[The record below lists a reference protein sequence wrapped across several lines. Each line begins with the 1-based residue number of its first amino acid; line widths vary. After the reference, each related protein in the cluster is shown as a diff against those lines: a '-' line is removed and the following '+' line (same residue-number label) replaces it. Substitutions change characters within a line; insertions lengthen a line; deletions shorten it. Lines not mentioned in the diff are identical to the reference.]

1 MSLFS
6 NQNHGA
12 RDVRRQM
19 KLAELHA
26 SDREAINAAE
36 RAASAIGRRLD
47 ELTKAGRDG
56 GRPIEGADAAE
67 LDALMVEADHIAK
80 SIDMYDHILTSG
92 IMDICYGVRRS
103 VSAERNR
110 RYKARTDELLRLN
123 GMQADFSRP
132 LTTIGNCM
140 EGFVAALDAYPIDV
154 LMGPCEVLSG
164 APQPVDDVTA
174 ESARELDDK
183 ALEAAISRAYMQAH
197 AGTGVA
203 YYADEVAQMAEVLP
217 KVAEAMRAY
226 REKAAAKK
234 QRAAEARDILV
245 AERDRRKRETS
256 RIAEREARPV
266 DERIA
271 ELEKMVASLRE
282 SA

>member
-1 MSLFS
+1 
-6 NQNHGA
+6 
-12 RDVRRQM
+12 M

-26 SDREAINAAE
+26 SDREAIDAAE

-56 GRPIEGADAAE
+56 GRPIEEADAAE

-80 SIDMYDHILTSG
+80 SIDMYDHILTGG
-92 IMDICYGVRRS
+92 IMDICYGVRQS
-103 VSAERNR
+103 ITAERNR

-132 LTTIGNCM
+132 LTTIGSCM

-154 LMGPCEVLSG
+154 LLSPDRVVSG
-164 APQPVDDVTA
+164 APAPSVAATA
-174 ESARELDDK
+174 ESAKELTDK
-183 ALEAAISRAYMQAH
+183 ELEEAINKSYLQAH
-197 AGTGVA
+197 DAIGPAA
-203 YYADEVAQMAEVLP
+203 YFGEVARMAELLP
-217 KVAEAMRAY
+217 EVAKGMAAY
-226 REKAAAKK
+226 CESATAKK
-234 QRAAEARDILV
+234 QRAAEAHGILV

-256 RIAEREARPV
+256 RIAERKARPV

-271 ELEKMVASLRE
+271 ELEKMIASLRE